1 MRRIVIERPGG
12 YDRLKLQT
20 LAPQD
25 LPPGHVR
32 IAVSAIGV
40 NYADCIVR
48 MGLYASAK
56 TYVGWPI
63 TPGFEVAGH
72 VAEVGD
78 GVDDVRE
85 GDTVIA
91 VTRFFGYADELVVPR
106 HQVFARPA
114 GWTHVQAAGLS
125 AVTLT
130 AWYALV
136 QLARPPAGT
145 AILVHSA
152 AGGVGQALVQ
162 IGVHLN
168 LRVVAVVG
176 AAHKVGVAR
185 DMGAA
190 AVIDASHEDL
200 FARARE
206 HAPGGYAA
214 VLDANGRSTLRGS
227 YRALAPAGRLI
238 VYGFSSMLPRGGKGV
253 SWLRLAWHWLL
264 TPRFSPLALT
274 GDNRSVMGFN
284 LSYLFD
290 RTDLL
295 AQGMACILPWAE
307 SGVLRPPP
315 VTTFPLAE
323 AAAAHR
329 AIESGRTVGKL
340 VLVP

>member
-12 YDRLKLQT
+12 YERLHLQT
-20 LAPQD
+20 LPSPP
-25 LPPGHVR
+25 LPAGHVR
-32 IAVSAIGV
+32 IAVTAIGV

-56 TYVGWPI
+56 KYVGWPI
-63 TPGFEVAGH
+63 TPGFEVAGR
-72 VAEVGD
+72 VAELGD
-78 GVDDVRE
+78 GVDGLRE
-85 GDTVIA
+85 GECVIA
-91 VTRFFGYADELVVPR
+91 VTRFFGYADELVVR
-106 HQVFARPA
+106 SHQVFARPT
-114 GWTHVQAAGLS
+114 GYSDVQAAALP

-162 IGVHLN
+162 IGVHLQ

-176 AAHKVGVAR
+176 APHKVGVPR
-185 DMGAA
+185 DLGAS
-190 AVIDASHEDL
+190 AVIDASREDL
-200 FARARE
+200 FAAARE
-206 HAPGGYAA
+206 HAPEGYAA

-227 YRALAPAGRLI
+227 YRALAPAGRLV
-238 VYGFSSMLPRGGKGV
+238 VYGFASMLPRGVGRV
-253 SWLRLAWHWLL
+253 SWPRLAWHWLR
-264 TPRFSPLALT
+264 TPRFSPLSLT

-295 AQGMACILPWAE
+295 EQAMECILPWAE

-315 VTTFPLAE
+315 ITTFPLAD

>member
-1 MRRIVIERPGG
+1 MRRIVIDGPGG
-12 YDRLKLQT
+12 YDRLQLRT
-20 LAPQD
+20 LPAAA

-32 IAVSAIGV
+32 VAVTAAGV

-56 TYVGWPI
+56 KYVGWPI
-63 TPGFEVAGH
+63 TPGFEVAGR

-78 GVDDVRE
+78 GVDDLRE
-85 GDTVIA
+85 GDSVVA
-91 VTRFFGYADELVVPR
+91 VTRFFGYADELVVPH

-114 GWTHVQAAGLS
+114 GFTDVQAAALP
-125 AVTLT
+125 AVSLT

-162 IGVHLN
+162 IGVHLG

-176 AAHKVGVAR
+176 AAHKVGVPR
-185 DMGAA
+185 DLGAA
-190 AVIDASHEDL
+190 AVIDASREDV
-200 FARARE
+200 FAAAHA
-206 HAPGGYAA
+206 HAPEGYAA
-214 VLDANGRSTLRGS
+214 VFDANGRSTLRGS
-227 YRALAPAGRLI
+227 YRALAPAGRLV
-238 VYGFSSMLPRGGKGV
+238 VYGFASMLPRAGQRV
-253 SWLRLAWHWLL
+253 SWVRLAWHWLL

-295 AQGMACILPWAE
+295 EQAMACILPWAE

-315 VTTFPLAE
+315 ITTFPLAE

-329 AIESGRTVGKL
+329 ALESGRTVGKL